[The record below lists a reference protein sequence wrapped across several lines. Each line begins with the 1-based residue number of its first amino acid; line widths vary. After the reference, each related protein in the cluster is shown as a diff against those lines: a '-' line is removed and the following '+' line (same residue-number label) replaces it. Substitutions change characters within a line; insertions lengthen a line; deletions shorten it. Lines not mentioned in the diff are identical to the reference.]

1 MNIGRFFK
9 NLYSLFKVDLQKDH
23 KKTQTSVSLDYLNEI
38 LDNYKYEVI
47 ASIGKMCPPNIKT
60 IDECVNKI
68 NKEKASLCRFGDGEL
83 NLCIGQNIPFQKASQ
98 KLSARLLEVL
108 SSQKPEIM
116 IAIPESYYSDRENT
130 NKFNRHFS
138 RNFSNKYDEIV
149 RKHTSPEAV
158 FYPAEMTLAY
168 TKYIDYD
175 FKSYFDK
182 MISIW
187 KNKDVTIICGQSVFN
202 EIKHNIFDFAKSVEY
217 QYAPASD
224 AFEHYEEILEQA
236 RQIDKNRLVIIIL
249 GPTAT
254 VLAYDLALDGYQ
266 ALDFGHIAKAY
277 DWYLKEAKV
286 SQLETAVKFFAPD

>member
-1 MNIGRFFK
+1 MNIGRFLK
-9 NLYSLFKVDLQKDH
+9 NLYSLSKVDLQKDH
-23 KKTQTSVSLDYLNEI
+23 KKTQVSVSLDYLNEI

-60 IDECVNKI
+60 IDECINKI

-83 NLCIGQNIPFQKASQ
+83 NLCIGQNIPFQKASE

-116 IAIPESYYSDRENT
+116 VAIPESYYSDRENT

-175 FKSYFDK
+175 FNAYFDK

-187 KNKDVTIICGQSVFN
+187 KNKDVTIICGKSVFN

-217 QYAPASD
+217 QYAPASN

-236 RQIDKNRLVIIIL
+236 QHIDKNRLVIIIL

-254 VLAYDLALDGYQ
+254 ILAYDLALDGYQ

-286 SQLETAVKFFAPD
+286 SKLETAVKFFAPD